1 MQGGLAVFLFL
12 PALGMGETLAAI
24 AMAGAV
30 ACFMLGGSG
39 VERVRLYGLGFL
51 LMIVSVTLVVVGRSE
66 RVSLDYV
73 SLVVLPG
80 LLAFLLARRTTQPRR
95 ARPRVRA
102 T

>member
-12 PALGMGETLAAI
+12 PALGMGETLGAL

-30 ACFMLGGSG
+30 AGYMLGGSG

-51 LMIVSVTLVVVGRSE
+51 LMIVSVVLVVAARPG

-80 LLAFLLARRTTQPRR
+80 LLAFLLARRTTKPRR
-95 ARPRVRA
+95 APPRVRA